1 MVGDNTEEPHCKKSS
16 SFFIEK
22 VVLQV
27 NFISDKAFPNFPC
40 LPELAPYLIS
50 VNVH

>member
-1 MVGDNTEEPHCKKSS
+1 MVGDITEEPHCKKS

-27 NFISDKAFPNFPC
+27 NFISDKAFLNSPC
-40 LPELAPYLIS
+40 LSEPAPFLIN